1 MISIY
6 KAPVIDMVGMSTYVD
21 MSRSPEFPDW
31 TPHGDSGPEDL
42 IEMAGRGCYASWD
55 RPRPDT
61 AHMDGYMANILDVG
75 HGSVLEHSMV
85 TFYIQG
91 VSRTLTHE
99 LVRHRHFGFSQLSQ
113 RFVDSS
119 DLGIVIPPLLVD
131 DEDAIEDLVRSA
143 SRAQSEYVRMVER
156 AENAILLEGKKTNFA
171 ARKAAR
177 EAARS
182 VLPNMT
188 ETKITVSGNFR
199 AWRHFISV
207 RGAEGADME
216 MKRLSR
222 ELVPYLRA
230 IAPSVFQDLHAL
242 PEGAELEYGSV

>member
-1 MISIY
+1 MINIY
-6 KAPVIDMVGMSTYVD
+6 KTPVIDLVGASNFLD
-21 MSRSPEFPDW
+21 LERSPEFPDW
-31 TPHGDSGPEDL
+31 DPHGDSGAEDL

-61 AHMDGYMANILDVG
+61 AHMDGYMANILEVG
-75 HGSVLEHSMV
+75 HGSVLEHSMA

-119 DLGIVIPPLLVD
+119 NFGIVIPPLMVD

-143 SRAQSEYVRMVER
+143 SRARSDYEAMVER
-156 AENAILLEGKKTNFA
+156 AEMLVAERGEKAFA

-177 EAARS
+177 EAARA

-216 MKRLSR
+216 MRRLAR
-222 ELVPYLRA
+222 DLTPFLRA
-230 IAPSVFQDLHAL
+230 VAPSVFQDLHTL